1 MSTKPEGEIAGF
13 VSGRAERRKS
23 ERHAFVRFG
32 QVLWLRKNGEAVTHG
47 KRQTIMVRNYSEHGI
62 GFYSVE
68 PVTVGDR
75 FRLFHDD
82 EVAPFHEGT
91 LEVRHC
97 DTYGPGWAMVG
108 AEFVEEL

>member
-47 KRQTIMVRNYSEHGI
+47 KRQTIMVRNYSEHGVVCR
-62 GFYSVE
+62 GFSHRESHRRWV
-68 PVTVGDR
+68 R
-75 FRLFHDD
+75 ILFSANLQCQPK
-82 EVAPFHEGT
+82 E
-91 LEVRHC
+91 
-97 DTYGPGWAMVG
+97 
-108 AEFVEEL
+108 